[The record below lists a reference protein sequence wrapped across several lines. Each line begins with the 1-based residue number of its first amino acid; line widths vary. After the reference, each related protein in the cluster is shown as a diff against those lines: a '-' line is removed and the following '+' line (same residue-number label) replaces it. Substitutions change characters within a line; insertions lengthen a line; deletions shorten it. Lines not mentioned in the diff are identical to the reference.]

1 MGEVG
6 GPGAR
11 EILLLGGCV
20 GALVAFPLLGV
31 VAMVLSAR
39 QNSAAGR
46 QGVTTLAVML
56 VGGLV
61 ALLCLIAA
69 GAALLLVA

>member
-39 QNSAAGR
+39 QSSGSG
-46 QGVTTLAVML
+46 QGVTTIAVML
-56 VGGLV
+56 AGGLV

-69 GAALLLVA
+69 GAALLLAT